1 MMLASVTGCEVRA
14 MNGETGTSQ
23 GAAMLCAK
31 DLSFF
36 VEGSSVI
43 FTPGSSL
50 DKLFKSYSKVWKESL
65 TAT

>member
-1 MMLASVTGCEVRA
+1 
-14 MNGETGTSQ
+14 
-23 GAAMLCAK
+23 MLCAK

-43 FTPGSSL
+43 FTPGNSL